1 MFTIQVSTGKRVL
14 KETAIPTIFEH
25 RPKPKR
31 RPTRVRRNIIE
42 EPAEPLQKYLSI
54 YHEHSYACCETEENK
69 ENEKNASI
77 SALGMLTKA
86 VFTSFFLIL

>member
-42 EPAEPLQKYLSI
+42 EPAEPLQKYLSV
-54 YHEHSYACCETEENK
+54 YHEHSYARCETEAK
-69 ENEKNASI
+69 ENEKNASL
-77 SALGMLTKA
+77 SMPGMLNETA
-86 VFTSFFLIL
+86 L